1 MPEIKQKK
9 ILVVDDDVFLLSSIT
24 SFVSGAGYAVT
35 TATGG
40 AEALARIKEGMPD
53 LIIVD
58 AVMPEMDGFEL
69 TRRIR
74 AFENGR
80 KVPILMLSG
89 LRTNADNISL
99 EASGI
104 TEHITKPVRPEEL
117 LRRVEYHFR
126 PRFF

>member
-24 SFVSGAGYAVT
+24 SFVTGAGYAVT
-35 TATGG
+35 TAAGG
-40 AEALARIKEGMPD
+40 AEALARIMEGMPD

-58 AVMPEMDGFEL
+58 AIMPEMDGFEL
-69 TRRIR
+69 ARRIR
-74 AFENGR
+74 GLENGK

-89 LRTNADNISL
+89 LRTNAGTIGM